1 MRYFKCVAK
10 RFSSLY
16 QLGFVIVR
24 VYLIVIH
31 KVTKSVK
38 GTVSIIG
45 LIISKPRK
53 KKTSEMHVQELTDIT
68 ELVLLKWLLKYL
80 QSNTNLWQYTFGS
93 VPFSNSPHIHSWYD

>member
-10 RFSSLY
+10 KFSSLY
-16 QLGFVIVR
+16 QLGFGIVR

-53 KKTSEMHVQELTDIT
+53 KKKNKRNARSRTHRHHRISAIKMA
-68 ELVLLKWLLKYL
+68 
-80 QSNTNLWQYTFGS
+80 S
-93 VPFSNSPHIHSWYD
+93 